1 MTTSEE
7 YLEQLA
13 SEWKQTAESYR
24 ADLTVARTELSKLG
38 AAADAA
44 LARADAA
51 EWEVRTFEAALERA
65 ESEAAALHA
74 EVERLRAE
82 NIELESFRS
91 VFGRDDAK
99 KIAAANAL
107 LVECSSR
114 QLLLPTALLN
124 RIVAHLSGQAPA
136 RTDHI
141 SLKSDARHLAA
152 ANALLRRVP
161 RWTVPADTV
170 KPDRF
175 QQAGLDLTRDIDAH
189 LSGQAPARTDH
200 ERAVLAKK

>member
-1 MTTSEE
+1 MKRELTRREAEREKETRV
-7 YLEQLA
+7 QAAWRLA
-13 SEWKQTAESYR
+13 DGWCDKESDQRER
-24 ADLTVARTELSKLG
+24 AD
-38 AAADAA
+38 
-44 LARADAA
+44 
-51 EWEVRTFEAALERA
+51 RA
-65 ESEAAALHA
+65 ESEAAALRA

-99 KIAAANAL
+99 K
-107 LVECSSR
+107 
-114 QLLLPTALLN
+114 
-124 RIVAHLSGQAPA
+124 
-136 RTDHI
+136 
-141 SLKSDARHLAA
+141 LAA

-189 LSGQAPARTDH
+189 LSGQAP
-200 ERAVLAKK
+200 ERKK